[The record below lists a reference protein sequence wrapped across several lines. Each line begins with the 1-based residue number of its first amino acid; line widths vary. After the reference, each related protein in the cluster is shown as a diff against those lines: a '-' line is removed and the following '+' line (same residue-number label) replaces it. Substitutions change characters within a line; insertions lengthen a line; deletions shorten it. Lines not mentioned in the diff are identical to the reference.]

1 MPLNGLEG
9 ISYAYGLNHYTLD
22 KPLKD
27 LLKLYTQSKNDFT
40 GLGKF
45 VGKEVYE
52 STYRVDL
59 ESLPR
64 LIYWGAKGERVD
76 YTWLDP
82 YERYVV
88 NELIM
93 NYGVNRYP
101 FDNGTWHDHYA
112 GIYLIGDPGL
122 SCILTITIQTAYALN
137 KYAEGNLRDEYK
149 NLVGLSNKLK
159 LGATWFTETQ
169 GGSDLGANTTIA
181 KRTEKKYLLNG
192 YKYFSSGAGIA
203 DISLV
208 SARPEKSKEG
218 AKGLALY
225 LLPRYNSKGE
235 LNYYIRRLKYKSG
248 TNSVPTGEVELINS
262 EADLI
267 GKEEEG
273 IYYIMEDLTVS
284 RLANAIG
291 AMGVARKAY
300 LEALGF
306 SRERSAFGKKIIE
319 HPLMIR
325 DLLDMEIS
333 IEGGLALTYKA
344 INEFQNSINS
354 RPPYTKEYHYARFL
368 THIAKNVTAE
378 LSSKITQLAMEA
390 FGGIGF
396 LNEFPIERWHREAL
410 ITPIWEGTSNIQA
423 LDMLESMVKK
433 KAHEVYLEDL
443 KSLVNDSYDKEFT
456 TKLLNKA
463 VDILKSFS
471 SLSPKEAEYNSKDFL
486 RQQGH
491 ILSSILLNNLAK
503 QTEDNIYDLISKQ
516 YYRVYVEKK
525 ELDMIDKYDEIISIH
540 GSI

>member
-1 MPLNGLEG
+1 MPLKGLED

-27 LLKLYTQSKNDFT
+27 LLKIYTKSKNDFT
-40 GLGKF
+40 ELGKF

-64 LIYWGAKGERVD
+64 LIYWSTNGQRID
-76 YTWLDP
+76 YTWIDP
-82 YERYVV
+82 YEKFIV

-93 NYGVNRYP
+93 KYGVNKYP

-122 SCILTITIQTAYALN
+122 SCILTITVQTAYALN
-137 KYAEGNLRDEYK
+137 KYAEGELRNRYRK
-149 NLVGLSNKLK
+149 LVGLDKELE

-181 KRTEKKYLLNG
+181 KKVGSKYLLNG

-208 SARPEKSKEG
+208 SARPENGKEG

-225 LLPRYNSKGE
+225 LLPRYNTKGE

-262 EADLI
+262 EAELI
-267 GKEEEG
+267 GKENEG

-284 RLANAIG
+284 RLSNAIG
-291 AMGVARKAY
+291 AMGTARKAY
-300 LEALGF
+300 LEAYGF
-306 SRERSAFGKKIIE
+306 AKDRSAFGKKIIE

-325 DLLDMEIS
+325 DLIDMEIS

-344 INEFQNSINS
+344 INEFQKSINS

-378 LSSKITQLAMEA
+378 LAANVTQLAMEA

-396 LNEFPIERWHREAL
+396 LTEYPIERWHREAL

-443 KSLVNDSYDKEFT
+443 KSIINETYDKEFSK
-456 TKLLNKA
+456 KLYDKA
-463 VDILKSFS
+463 NEIMKWFS
-471 SLSPKEAEYNSKDFL
+471 SLSPTEAEFNSKEFL

-491 ILSSILLNNLAK
+491 ILSSILLNNLAYH
-503 QTEDNIYDLISKQ
+503 TGDETYDIISKQ
-516 YYRVYVEKK
+516 YYKRYVERK
-525 ELDMIDKYDEIISIH
+525 ELDLIDKYNDIISIH